1 MVLCVNFNLWSWV
14 CHLIVYDEVTFYEF
28 KRKKKQDAQVKTWGF
43 IKKRLVFL
51 APILLACIM
60 TNNLVRVAMTL
71 MKNLFKFR
79 ESHLSVQIIYLIK
92 KSFEKHIM
100 QVMVHSY
107 ERKENS

>member
-1 MVLCVNFNLWSWV
+1 LRL
-14 CHLIVYDEVTFYEF
+14 YQE
-28 KRKKKQDAQVKTWGF
+28 
-43 IKKRLVFL
+43 RLVFL
-51 APILLACIM
+51 APILLAFII
-60 TNNLVRVAMTL
+60 TNNLVREAMTL